1 MKGVGFTN
9 KRNAPAFGGVEM
21 KNAYEVLQQKQTD
34 IARIRKEIE
43 SLNIVASL
51 LSEEHTADDPDQS
64 SDESPRS
71 MSDTISR
78 LSDSAA
84 ANADNLFS
92 SAADSGSGFWGSLR
106 RAASRTN

>member
-1 MKGVGFTN
+1 
-9 KRNAPAFGGVEM
+9 M

-51 LSEEHTADDPDQS
+51 LSDEGTSGDPAP
-64 SDESPRS
+64 SDESPRRS
-71 MSDTISR
+71 LDDTISQ

-84 ANADNLFS
+84 SNADDLFS
-92 SAADSGSGFWGSLR
+92 SVATSGSGIWGSLK
-106 RAASRTN
+106 RATSRTN

>member
-1 MKGVGFTN
+1 
-9 KRNAPAFGGVEM
+9 M

-51 LSEEHTADDPDQS
+51 LSDEGNSPDPAQS
-64 SDESPRS
+64 ESSRS
-71 MSDTISR
+71 SLNDTISR

-84 ANADNLFS
+84 SNADNLFS
-92 SAADSGSGFWGSLR
+92 SVMDSGSGFWGSLKR
-106 RAASRTN
+106 VTTRAN